1 MSNVEEAK
9 KMTEELRKY
18 NDKTFRLYLQGDEFY
33 LTEDDI
39 ALLQSLVFKGVA
51 ETDREIESLTKLQ
64 KIFREV

>member
-1 MSNVEEAK
+1 
-9 KMTEELRKY
+9 MTEELRKY

-39 ALLQSLVFKGVA
+39 ALLRSLVFEGVA
-51 ETDREIESLTKLQ
+51 ETDREIESLAKLQ

>member
-1 MSNVEEAK
+1 
-9 KMTEELRKY
+9 MTEELKKY

-51 ETDREIESLTKLQ
+51 ETDREIESLAKLQ
-64 KIFREV
+64 KIFVRSDKK

>member
-1 MSNVEEAK
+1 
-9 KMTEELRKY
+9 MTEELRKY
-18 NDKTFRLYLQGDEFY
+18 NDKTFCLYLQGDKFY

-51 ETDREIESLTKLQ
+51 ETDREIESLAKLQ

>member
-1 MSNVEEAK
+1 
-9 KMTEELRKY
+9 MTEELRKY

-51 ETDREIESLTKLQ
+51 ETDREIESLAKLQ

>member
-1 MSNVEEAK
+1 
-9 KMTEELRKY
+9 MTEELRKY

-39 ALLQSLVFKGVA
+39 TLLQSLVFEGVA
-51 ETDREIESLTKLQ
+51 KTNREIESLTKLQ